1 MLTKKDAIAVGKAMT
16 TGAVQEVYN
25 CFSRTDE
32 TYAIKGAIKGATHR
46 MLQNLWYDVLPEK
59 LKKHL
64 DEIVSSFSIHPT
76 TLLYLNESDK

>member
-32 TYAIKGAIKGATHR
+32 TYAIKGATHR
-46 MLQNLWYDVLPEK
+46 MLQNLWHDVLP
-59 LKKHL
+59 KKTKEAFDWDCQKFI
-64 DEIVSSFSIHPT
+64 DEVWR
-76 TLLYLNESDK
+76 